1 MSLEKKS
8 GEELMKVDS
17 GPVEHCSDGSLGSVD
32 EIGSED
38 GLLAGSTFSKMC
50 ARLPEQCLR

>member
-17 GPVEHCSDGSLGSVD
+17 WPVEHCSDGSLGSVD
-32 EIGSED
+32 EIGSES
-38 GLLAGSTFSKMC
+38 GLLWVQPFRGC
-50 ARLPEQCLR
+50 AFNYQSSV